1 MRAFAGRGCDPPAPE
16 ERRNGKGVYYRA
28 AACGGFANAESGPP
42 GGGDRRALCR
52 FMGWLMLYLTAC
64 SALLG
69 ADSLRPGRGLALA
82 GRIWMPIGIVCA
94 MIYANT
100 GGRFLK
106 Q

>member
-1 MRAFAGRGCDPPAPE
+1 
-16 ERRNGKGVYYRA
+16 
-28 AACGGFANAESGPP
+28 
-42 GGGDRRALCR
+42 
-52 FMGWLMLYLTAC
+52 MGWLMLYLTAC